1 MAQEKLQAFPQGIL
15 KPLTLFG
22 ASKINL
28 ILKGGCN
35 FLRSFR
41 VSNSNRTHGSIKA
54 VKEEGITDADKLNAV
69 LATKDGAIQVLTVL
83 SEASRYIDNLKA
95 QIRNEKLKIEG
106 WAEHKKAVAGIYMG
120 CGIASGVLGIITGY
134 YVGMACLFFIALA
147 VVFIIL
153 MSRSAYKLSLKDYYN
168 REAIDEIKK
177 EEAQLEPVEQNVD
190 PVLDLL
196 PEGYSSTAALE
207 YMLKMIRMGRA
218 ENFVQATKCW
228 DEESYRR
235 KTEAMQRAQ
244 LQSQLRTEK
253 AAKDIRDLEALLL
266 VNDLYR
272 DLKYR

>member
-1 MAQEKLQAFPQGIL
+1 M
-15 KPLTLFG
+15 
-22 ASKINL
+22 
-28 ILKGGCN
+28 
-35 FLRSFR
+35 RSFR
-41 VSNSNRTHGSIKA
+41 VSNSNRTHGSIKT
-54 VKEEGITDADKLNAV
+54 VKEEDTTDADKLNAV
-69 LATKDGAIQVLTVL
+69 LATKDGAVQILTVL
-83 SEASRYIDNLKA
+83 SEASRYMDNLKA

-134 YVGMACLFFIALA
+134 YVGMACLFFITLA
-147 VVFIIL
+147 AVFIIL

-168 REAIDEIKK
+168 REAIDEIKE
-177 EEAQLEPVEQNVD
+177 EEAQLEPVEKNVD

-196 PEGYSSTAALE
+196 PEGYSSTVALE
-207 YMLKMIRMGRA
+207 YMLKMIRMRRA

-235 KTEAMQRAQ
+235 KIEAMQRAQ

-253 AAKDIRDLEALLL
+253 ATKDIRDLEALLL